1 MKEVIA
7 HLIKTKRQAQGMTQ
21 RALAQGICTQAVI
34 SKIEKGTVMP
44 SVELFAKLSSRLA
57 LSQEEINQ
65 LFHVRNLAQQ
75 TIFNQEMRRI
85 LEQRDYKALEVVL
98 NRLDPTQ
105 LAGDDVYYYQWLQ
118 AVNDYSLSQDV
129 ESYRS
134 RLMKLLDQVAGL
146 PALYCQVLASIGLLN
161 MDLEAYQVA
170 RSYYETILVRL
181 DSLEDCRF
189 KMRVY
194 YRLAEICL
202 AMNDQEA
209 AYHYYSEALEVAKAA
224 ESFYLLGLTYLGLT
238 KLLENQ
244 AMIEEA
250 RTACQKALQ
259 VFELEG
265 AESGANQARWVLN
278 RLKNQN

>member
-44 SVELFAKLSSRLA
+44 SVELFAKLCSRLA

-146 PALYCQVLASIGLLN
+146 PALYCQVLASMGLLN
-161 MDLEAYQVA
+161 MDLEAYQAA

-224 ESFYLLGLTYLGLT
+224 EPFYLLGLTYLGLT

>member
-1 MKEVIA
+1 
-7 HLIKTKRQAQGMTQ
+7 
-21 RALAQGICTQAVI
+21 
-34 SKIEKGTVMP
+34 
-44 SVELFAKLSSRLA
+44 
-57 LSQEEINQ
+57 
-65 LFHVRNLAQQ
+65 
-75 TIFNQEMRRI
+75 
-85 LEQRDYKALEVVL
+85 
-98 NRLDPTQ
+98 
-105 LAGDDVYYYQWLQ
+105 
-118 AVNDYSLSQDV
+118 
-129 ESYRS
+129 
-134 RLMKLLDQVAGL
+134 MKLLDQVAGL
-146 PALYCQVLASIGLLN
+146 PALYCQVLASMGLLN
-161 MDLEAYQVA
+161 MDLEAYQAA

>member
-1 MKEVIA
+1 
-7 HLIKTKRQAQGMTQ
+7 
-21 RALAQGICTQAVI
+21 
-34 SKIEKGTVMP
+34 MP

-134 RLMKLLDQVAGL
+134 RLEKLLDQVAGL
-146 PALYCQVLASIGLLN
+146 PALYCQVLASMGLLN
-161 MDLEAYQVA
+161 MDLEAYQAA

>member
-1 MKEVIA
+1 MKKVIA

-134 RLMKLLDQVAGL
+134 SLEKLLDQVAGL
-146 PALYCQVLASIGLLN
+146 PALYCLVLASVGL
-161 MDLEAYQVA
+161 
-170 RSYYETILVRL
+170 S
-181 DSLEDCRF
+181 
-189 KMRVY
+189 
-194 YRLAEICL
+194 AE
-202 AMNDQEA
+202 
-209 AYHYYSEALEVAKAA
+209 
-224 ESFYLLGLTYLGLT
+224 G
-238 KLLENQ
+238 
-244 AMIEEA
+244 
-250 RTACQKALQ
+250 
-259 VFELEG
+259 LEG
-265 AESGANQARWVLN
+265 
-278 RLKNQN
+278 

>member
-1 MKEVIA
+1 
-7 HLIKTKRQAQGMTQ
+7 
-21 RALAQGICTQAVI
+21 
-34 SKIEKGTVMP
+34 MP

-146 PALYCQVLASIGLLN
+146 PALYC
-161 MDLEAYQVA
+161 
-170 RSYYETILVRL
+170 
-181 DSLEDCRF
+181 
-189 KMRVY
+189 
-194 YRLAEICL
+194 
-202 AMNDQEA
+202 
-209 AYHYYSEALEVAKAA
+209 
-224 ESFYLLGLTYLGLT
+224 
-238 KLLENQ
+238 
-244 AMIEEA
+244 
-250 RTACQKALQ
+250 
-259 VFELEG
+259 
-265 AESGANQARWVLN
+265 
-278 RLKNQN
+278 